1 MKVCWNGLLRKGD
14 HVDEGSVREHANQHA
29 NAVMS
34 GDMGTAARDLTN
46 EGKAA
51 APRVMQ
57 DMPRPVTGVEV
68 TKIEQDGDLYIAHIS
83 YRGEDA
89 EHVVASHWED
99 RDGRPMIVDLRV
111 VAG

>member
-1 MKVCWNGLLRKGD
+1 M
-14 HVDEGSVREHANQHA
+14 DEGSVREHAHQHA

-34 GDMGTAARDLTN
+34 GDMGSAARDLTD

-51 APRVMQ
+51 APTVMK
-57 DMPRPVTGVEV
+57 DMPRPVTSVDV
-68 TKIEQDGDLYIAHIS
+68 TKLEQDGERYVAHIA

-111 VAG
+111 VPE

>member
-1 MKVCWNGLLRKGD
+1 M
-14 HVDEGSVREHANQHA
+14 DEGAVREHANQHA

-34 GDMGTAARDLTN
+34 GDMGTAARDLTD

-51 APRVMQ
+51 APAVMKG
-57 DMPRPVTGVEV
+57 MPRPVTSVEV
-68 TKIEQDGDLYIAHIS
+68 VKIEDSGDQLVAHIA
-83 YRGEDA
+83 YRGDDA

-111 VAG
+111 V